1 LLLFFKFIL
10 FQLKKIPDFA
20 HIRYQVEKIYRNIRS
35 MAKQNEK
42 PRTDLQPKST
52 GVLKWIEQLGNKLP
66 HPFWLFVWIIG
77 LIILLSAVTAFMGIS
92 AVDPGT
98 GEVVKPQN
106 LISGWGL
113 RRFLEEMV
121 TNFAHFAPFGLV
133 LVMLMGVSVAERSGL
148 LTIILRTMAFAV
160 PRKIV
165 LPVIFIIGACGNIGS
180 DAGVVIVPPIAAL
193 IFAQMGL
200 HPIAGLIAGYAGATA
215 GFTANFFIAG
225 TDVLLAGISTEVVQ
239 QIDPSIEV
247 SATANWYFM
256 IVSTLLLGVGG
267 AFVASRFTIPRTR
280 GFAIGDGSIESYEEA
295 PKLSATEKKALR
307 YAGLATL
314 IYMLI
319 IAVLVIPANGP
330 LRNQVTG
337 GVVPSPFLRGLVPI
351 LFFFFAIPG
360 YVYGKI
366 TGSIK
371 KPDDLLHFMEQG
383 MKDLSG
389 YIVLMLVVAQFINLF
404 SWSRLD
410 TILAINGA
418 EFLKATGLTGP
429 LMFTMYMMLVA
440 FLNIF
445 IGSGS
450 AKWAIFAPVF
460 IPMLAQLGYSA
471 AFIQLMYRVG
481 DSITNAISPLYVY
494 FPLLI
499 GWVRKYD
506 KNVGIGTILSLLV
519 PYAVILFIMWVV
531 LLFIW
536 FWLDLPIGVGEGI
549 FV

>member
-1 LLLFFKFIL
+1 MVKNGDKLSSGS
-10 FQLKKIPDFA
+10 A
-20 HIRYQVEKIYRNIRS
+20 
-35 MAKQNEK
+35 
-42 PRTDLQPKST
+42 TKST
-52 GVLKWIEQLGNKLP
+52 GVLKWIEILGNKLP
-66 HPFWLFVWIIG
+66 HPFWLFVWVIIF
-77 LIILLSAVTAFMGIS
+77 IIVLSAVTAFSGVS
-92 AVDPGT
+92 AVDPST
-98 GEVVKPQN
+98 GELIVPRN

-148 LTIILRTMAFAV
+148 LTIILRSLAFAV

-193 IFAQMGL
+193 IFSQMGL

-239 QIDPSIEV
+239 QIYPDLEV

-256 IVSTLLLGVGG
+256 IVSTFMLGIGG
-267 AFVASRFTIPRTR
+267 AFVASRFTIPKCRN
-280 GFAIGDGSIESYEEA
+280 FAIGDAQVQSYSEA
-295 PKLSATEKKALR
+295 PKLKPEEKKALK
-307 YAGLATL
+307 YAGLAAL
-314 IYMLI
+314 IYTLI
-319 IAVLVIPANGP
+319 IASLVIPPNGP
-330 LRNQVTG
+330 LRNQETG
-337 GVVPSPFLRGLVPI
+337 GIVPSPFLRGLVPV
-351 LFFFFAIPG
+351 LFFLFAIPG

-371 KPDDLLHFMEQG
+371 KPDDMLRFMEEG

-404 SWSRLD
+404 NWSRLD
-410 TILAINGA
+410 AILAIEGA
-418 EFLKATGLTGP
+418 AFLRSSGLTGP
-429 LMFTMYMMLVA
+429 LMFTLFMILVA

-460 IPMLAQLGYSA
+460 IPMLTQLGYSA

-481 DSITNAISPLYVY
+481 DSITNAVSPLYVY

-506 KNVGIGTILSLLV
+506 KSIGIGTILSLLV
-519 PYAVILFIMWVV
+519 PYAIVLFIMWVI
-531 LLFIW
+531 LLFVW
-536 FWLDLPIGVGEGI
+536 FWLNLPIGVGEGI
-549 FV
+549 YR